1 MISRA
6 SIYQG
11 IFKRLAPTLLAS
23 LLLASPAMALTEVRG
38 IPTRPGV
45 TLDFLYMTPEGK
57 SAPPRSALI
66 MFPGGN
72 GLLPFRLLD
81 NGAVHGWNFL
91 VRSAADISSQ
101 GLTLVTVNAPSDH
114 ASGMGTGFR
123 ESSEHAA
130 DISILCSY
138 LVSQGIER
146 IFLIGN
152 SRGTLSAAA
161 LAALMTDQHIK
172 GIILTSSLEYDNFMR
187 WLPLD
192 KIRLPVL
199 MVHNSEDSCRVSQI
213 AAARKTAE
221 ILRAHTT
228 VDFVEIA
235 GGADP
240 MSPPCD
246 NLSSHGFFGVEAK
259 VVRVIVDW
267 INGRKVPER
276 IE

>member
-1 MISRA
+1 MI
-6 SIYQG
+6 
-11 IFKRLAPTLLAS
+11 KRLLPALLATM
-23 LLLASPAMALTEVRG
+23 LLAAPAMALTEVRG

-45 TLDFLYMTPEGK
+45 RLDFLYMTPEGK
-57 SAPPRSALI
+57 GTPRAALV

-72 GLLPFRLLD
+72 GMLPFRLLGD
-81 NGAVHGWNFL
+81 GAVQGWNFL
-91 VRSAADISSQ
+91 VRSSADFSRE
-101 GLTLVTVNAPSDH
+101 GLTLVTVNPPSDH
-114 ASGMGTGFR
+114 SSGMGTGFR
-123 ESSEHAA
+123 ESPEHAA
-130 DISILCSY
+130 DIAALCGY

-152 SRGTLSAAA
+152 SRGTLSVAA
-161 LAALMTDQHIK
+161 LAVWLADPHLK

-199 MVHNSEDSCRVSQI
+199 MVHSSDDSCRVSQI
-213 AAARKTAE
+213 DEARKTAAV
-221 ILRAHTT
+221 LRGHTS
-228 VDFVEIA
+228 VDFVEVE

-246 NLSSHGFFGVEAK
+246 NLSSHGFFGTEAK

>member
-1 MISRA
+1 MFFRISIRGSLTKGLIPA
-6 SIYQG
+6 
-11 IFKRLAPTLLAS
+11 LLAA
-23 LLLASPAMALTEVRG
+23 LLLASSALAMTEVRS

-57 SAPPRSALI
+57 NAPKAALI

-81 NGAVHGWNFL
+81 NGAVQGWNFL
-91 VRSAADISSQ
+91 VRSAADFSRQ
-101 GLTLVTVNAPSDH
+101 GLTLATVNPPSDH

-130 DISILCSY
+130 DIAALCGY
-138 LVSQGIER
+138 LVSQGVER

-161 LAALMTDQHIK
+161 LAAWLTDPHVK
-172 GIILTSSLEYDNFMR
+172 GIILTSSLEYDNFMS

-192 KIRLPVL
+192 RIRMPVL

-213 AAARKTAE
+213 TAARKTAE
-221 ILRAHTT
+221 ILKAHTT
-228 VDFVEIA
+228 VDFVEIE
-235 GGADP
+235 GGAEP

-267 INGRKVPER
+267 ISGKKVPDRVE
-276 IE
+276 

>member
-1 MISRA
+1 MNIRVF
-6 SIYQG
+6 I
-11 IFKRLAPTLLAS
+11 ITVLLATA
-23 LLLASPAMALTEVRG
+23 LLAAPAMALTEVRG

-45 TLDFLYMTPEGK
+45 TLDFLYITPEVK
-57 SAPPRSALI
+57 TVPRTALI

-81 NGAVHGWNFL
+81 NGAVQGWNFL
-91 VRSAADISSQ
+91 VRSAADFSRQ
-101 GLTLVTVNAPSDH
+101 GLTLVTVNPPSDH

-130 DISILCSY
+130 DIAALCGY

-146 IFLIGN
+146 IYLIGN

-161 LAALMTDQHIK
+161 LAAWLTDQHIK
-172 GIILTSSLEYDNFMR
+172 GIILTSSLEYDTFMR

-199 MVHNSEDSCRVSQI
+199 MVHNGEDSCRVSQI
-213 AAARKTAE
+213 ESARKTAE
-221 ILRAHTT
+221 ILKAHTT
-228 VDFVEIA
+228 VDFVEIE
-235 GGADP
+235 GSADP

-267 INGRKVPER
+267 INGKKVQER